1 MRAEQ
6 DRIDHFYSK
15 KLYGELKVNRPEIQ
29 RYAYSCP
36 LHLPPICTKQIN
48 NRIVSIEIRKID
60 KGEYEL
66 VADMFNKYRI
76 FYKQPSDMQLAKEYL
91 KERLENNEAQIFI
104 AFRKGSSE
112 LLGFTLLYA
121 RFSSVSAIK
130 NWHIGDLY
138 VEPNQRKQGIGQE
151 LLQTAID
158 FANEHKAKFVSLN
171 TAKDNFTAQKVYEDF
186 GFDKRDYLPEY
197 QYYQFDLWY
206 MVGLRLDSS
215 SFWSGGG

>member
-1 MRAEQ
+1 M
-6 DRIDHFYSK
+6 
-15 KLYGELKVNRPEIQ
+15 
-29 RYAYSCP
+29 
-36 LHLPPICTKQIN
+36 
-48 NRIVSIEIRKID
+48 SIEIRKID
-60 KGEYEL
+60 KGECEL

-76 FYKQPSDMQLAKEYL
+76 FYKQPSDMELAKEYL

-138 VEPNQRKQGIGQE
+138 VEPNQRKQGIGQK

-197 QYYQFDLWY
+197 LYYQFDL
-206 MVGLRLDSS
+206 
-215 SFWSGGG
+215 